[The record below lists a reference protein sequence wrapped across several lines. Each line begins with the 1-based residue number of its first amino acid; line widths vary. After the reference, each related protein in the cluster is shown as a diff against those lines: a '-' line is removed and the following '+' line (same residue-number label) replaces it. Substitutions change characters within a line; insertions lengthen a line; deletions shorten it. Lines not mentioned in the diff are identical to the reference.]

1 MPSSARAC
9 DATRREAARQARAGE
24 PRRQVGIN
32 AGPTA
37 GAVIGS
43 LRAFYCLYGDTINTA
58 ARMCKYGGDQL
69 HCTAAFAERV
79 RGVCGTFIRWTSP
92 HPVDV
97 HPASPRSE

>member
-58 ARMCKYGGDQL
+58 ARMCKYAGPDRI
-69 HCTAAFAERV
+69 HCTAAFADYV
-79 RGVCGTFIRWTSP
+79 RRLGA
-92 HPVDV
+92 
-97 HPASPRSE
+97 ASIQ